1 MKILSNIFNVIYSI
15 FAIIAMITCT
25 KNNTPAAISFF
36 PNEINISGDAGI
48 YQVTISSSYEWNAE
62 CSEDWITLDKNIGI
76 AGNSSISISVDR
88 NNLAQTRRGSILFT
102 NKEYGISEVFYVT
115 QKFFSPRIDLETN
128 KILFTDSG
136 GTQIVQIDSN
146 IEYDIIENATWV
158 RCFKEIGQISISA
171 ETSKV
176 PEARC
181 TEIKLQ
187 NIQYNVTRIIKVEQE
202 PYKLVFTISLNN
214 TSTRVHIDK
223 EENSI
228 IYHLF
233 WSKKDKISCNGIISN
248 YAEINDTSS
257 AVAKFR
263 FDKMPT
269 PPYNLIYPAPTEEII
284 AKREGCYPVVFP
296 SVQNYVANSIEDGIL
311 PLYCY
316 TTEINH
322 PSLIHVS
329 GALHLRLVGK
339 ETLSYMLIHTESE
352 NISGVFDLDCKTGIL
367 YAQEGYVSNQIK
379 VDFGKGI
386 HLNTETPTSVF
397 FTMPAGSYKVVYID
411 IYTIDGKKMVVKFY
425 PNEVKPIRAGQVR
438 EFTELVFDPNKAE

>member
-25 KNNTPAAISFF
+25 KDNTPAAISFF

-48 YQVTISSSYEWNAE
+48 YQVTISSSYEWYAE

-136 GTQIVQIDSN
+136 GTQIVQVDSN

-158 RCFKEIGQISISA
+158 RCAKKTGEISISA
-171 ETSKV
+171 EMSKV
-176 PEARC
+176 PETRC

-187 NIQYNVTRIIKVEQE
+187 NTQYDVSRIIKVEQE
-202 PYKLVFTISLNN
+202 PYKLVFTISLHN
-214 TSTRVHIDK
+214 TNTRVHIED
-223 EENSI
+223 NNTS
-228 IYHLF
+228 YNLF

-248 YAEINDTSS
+248 YAEVNDESS
-257 AVAKFR
+257 VVAKFR
-263 FDKMPT
+263 FDEMPT
-269 PPYNLIYPAPTEEII
+269 PPYNVIYPAPNEDIV
-284 AKREGCYPVVFP
+284 AKREGCYPIVLP
-296 SVQNYVANSIEDGIL
+296 SVQNYVTNSIEDGIL

-339 ETLSYMLIHTESE
+339 ETLSYILIHTESE

-438 EFTELVFDPNKAE
+438 EFTELVFDPNKSE

>member
-1 MKILSNIFNVIYSI
+1 MKIFSIIWNIICSI
-15 FAIIAMITCT
+15 FVILVMSTCT
-25 KNNTPAAISFF
+25 KHDNPTIIIFS
-36 PNEINISGDAGI
+36 PNEINVSGDAGV
-48 YQVTISSSYEWNAE
+48 YQVDISSSYEWNAE
-62 CSEDWITLDKNIGI
+62 CSDDWITLDKNIGI
-76 AGNSSISISVDR
+76 AGISRISISIDK
-88 NNLAQTRRGSILFT
+88 NNLTKTRKGSILFT
-102 NKEYGISEVFYVT
+102 NKEYGMSEVFYIK
-115 QKFFSPRIDLETN
+115 QKAFLPRIDIATN
-128 KILFTDSG
+128 KILFADSG

-214 TSTRVHIDK
+214 TSTRIHIDK

-228 IYHLF
+228 YHLL

-257 AVAKFR
+257 AIAKFR

-367 YAQEGYVSNQIK
+367 YTQEGYVSNQIK

-411 IYTIDGKKMVVKFY
+411 IYTIDGKKMVAKFY
-425 PNEVKPIRAGQVR
+425 PNEEKPIRAGLVR

>member
-25 KNNTPAAISFF
+25 KDNTPAAISFF

-88 NNLAQTRRGSILFT
+88 NDISQTRKGSILFT
-102 NKEYGISEVFYVT
+102 NNEYGISEVFYVN
-115 QKFFSPRIDLETN
+115 QKAFLPSLEIAS
-128 KILFTDSG
+128 KEILFTDSG
-136 GTQIVQIDSN
+136 GTQIVQVDSN

-158 RCFKEIGQISISA
+158 RCTKKTGEISISA
-171 ETSKV
+171 EMSKV
-176 PEARC
+176 PETRC

-187 NIQYNVTRIIKVEQE
+187 NTQYDVSRIIKVEQE
-202 PYKLVFTISLNN
+202 PYKLVFTISLHN
-214 TSTRVHIDK
+214 TNTRVHIGK
-223 EENSI
+223 EESNVF
-228 IYHLF
+228 YNLF
-233 WSKKDKISCNGIISN
+233 WSQKDKISCNGIISN

-284 AKREGCYPVVFP
+284 AKREGCYPVVLP
-296 SVQNYVANSIEDGIL
+296 SVQNYTANSIEDGVL

-316 TTEINH
+316 TSETDN
-322 PSLIHVS
+322 PSLIHIS
-329 GALHLRLVGK
+329 GVLHLQIVGN
-339 ETLSYMLIHTESE
+339 EVLSYILIHTESE

-411 IYTIDGKKMVVKFY
+411 IYTIDDKKMVGKFY

-438 EFTELVFDPNKAE
+438 EFAELVFDPNKAE

>member
-25 KNNTPAAISFF
+25 KDNTPAAISFF

-115 QKFFSPRIDLETN
+115 QKAFLPRIDISTN
-128 KILFTDSG
+128 EILFADSG

-146 IEYDIIENATWV
+146 IEFDIIENATWV

-187 NIQYNVTRIIKVEQE
+187 NTQYNVLRIIKVEQE
-202 PYKLVFTISLNN
+202 PYKLVFTISLHN
-214 TSTRVHIDK
+214 TNTRVHIGK
-223 EENSI
+223 EENNMF
-228 IYHLF
+228 YNLF
-233 WSKKDKISCNGIISN
+233 WSKKDKITCNGIISN
-248 YAEINDTSS
+248 YAEVDDESS
-257 AVAKFR
+257 VVAKFR
-263 FDKMPT
+263 FNKLPT
-269 PPYNLIYPAPTEEII
+269 PPYNVIYPAPTEEII
-284 AKREGCYPVVFP
+284 AKREGCYPVVLP
-296 SVQNYVANSIEDGIL
+296 SVQNYTANSIEDGVL

-316 TTEINH
+316 TSETDN
-322 PSLIHVS
+322 PSLIHIS
-329 GALHLRLVGK
+329 GVLHLQIVGN
-339 ETLSYMLIHTESE
+339 EVLSYILIHTETE
-352 NISGVFDLDCKTGIL
+352 KISGVFDLDCKTGIL

-411 IYTIDGKKMVVKFY
+411 IYTIDGKKMVGKFY
-425 PNEVKPIRAGQVR
+425 PNEEKPIRAGQVR
-438 EFTELVFDPNKAE
+438 EFTKLVFDPNKAE

>member
-115 QKFFSPRIDLETN
+115 QKVFSPRIDLETN

-171 ETSKV
+171 ETSKD